1 MFSEGSDH
9 YMRILDINSS
19 QILASLDNEINQ
31 LSRDTSKVD
40 SQSQNPIN
48 RTSENLFKI
57 ETNPR
62 PKRLNISKST
72 TTMRKLGLFGQKE
85 SRPFSSSF
93 LSNESRQFNCR
104 PTGLDPQG
112 IPKYCRDSH
121 QRHRLFHR
129 NGKLFFIR

>member
-1 MFSEGSDH
+1 MGKECPVFSEGSDH

-19 QILASLDNEINQ
+19 QILASLHNEINQ
-31 LSRDTSKVD
+31 LSKDTSKVD

-85 SRPFSSSF
+85 SQNDFEWTTTLLTNF
-93 LSNESRQFNCR
+93 VN
-104 PTGLDPQG
+104 D
-112 IPKYCRDSH
+112 
-121 QRHRLFHR
+121 
-129 NGKLFFIR
+129 KLIKMCGFAWKD